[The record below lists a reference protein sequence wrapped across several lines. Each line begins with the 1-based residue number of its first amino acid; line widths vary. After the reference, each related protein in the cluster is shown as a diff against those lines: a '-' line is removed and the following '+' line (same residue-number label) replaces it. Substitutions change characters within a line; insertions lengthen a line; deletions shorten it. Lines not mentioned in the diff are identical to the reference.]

1 MSTESQLSSMS
12 TSLAELTGRLSRLA
26 EELSGTEQDQ
36 VANALYEVERSLE
49 TASRRLDQVVNDLA

>member
-1 MSTESQLSSMS
+1 MS

-26 EELSGTEQDQ
+26 EELSGTDQDQ
-36 VANALYEVERSLE
+36 VANALYEVERALE